1 MVIFAKMNGLLT
13 VAAKGGLI
21 VRMFFSKG
29 RRFAEKLYLCRLIAA
44 PMLHRRAFLILLV
57 PLFLLASC
65 HREEE
70 YQPTPYHLVIPPHFP
85 TDLNIPDDNPLTV
98 EGVALGKALFSDP
111 IIRGYTGTSPDSMFS
126 CATCHVPSSG
136 FDLGADNPYLRDGR
150 PVGVNGTS
158 PRHNAMPLVNL
169 VFNHEGYLW
178 NGAASSLESIVGA
191 AIRDPDELASSP
203 ERVVSALSASAAYRE
218 MFRKAFGTEE
228 VTLERIQ
235 MAVAQY
241 LRTLIAADSKFD
253 RYLRGEEQLTA
264 EELRG
269 YVLFST
275 EEGADCYHCHGG
287 AGTPLFTT
295 NLFYNNGLDA
305 VPNLTGDR
313 SSVTGKDSDRG
324 AYRAPSLRN
333 VAVSAPYMHD
343 GRFTTLDE
351 VLQFYNTGLQNSPYV
366 HPYMHHIND
375 GGICLTPS
383 QLADL
388 KSFLLTLTDDT
399 VNK

>member
-1 MVIFAKMNGLLT
+1 MQ
-13 VAAKGGLI
+13 
-21 VRMFFSKG
+21 
-29 RRFAEKLYLCRLIAA
+29 
-44 PMLHRRAFLILLV
+44 FL
-57 PLFLLASC
+57 LFLLLVSLLLVGC
-65 HREEE
+65 RKKEV
-70 YQPTPYHLVIPPHFP
+70 YKPTPYHLVVPPYFP
-85 TDLNIPDDNPLTV
+85 TNLNIPADNPLTE

-111 IIRGYTGTSPDSMFS
+111 IIRGYTGTSPDLMFS
-126 CATCHVPSSG
+126 CATCHVPSAG
-136 FDLGADNPYLRDGR
+136 FDLGAGNPHLCDGR

-158 PRHNAMPLVNL
+158 PGHNAMPLVNL

-178 NGAASSLESIVGA
+178 NGAASDLESIVGA
-191 AIRDPDELASSP
+191 AIRDPNELAADP
-203 ERVVSALSASAAYRE
+203 EQVVAALNADASYRE

-228 VTLERIQ
+228 VTLDLVQ
-235 MAVAQY
+235 KAVAQY

-253 RYLRGEEQLTA
+253 RYLQGREQLTA

-295 NLFYNNGLDA
+295 NLFYNNALDA
-305 VPNLTGDR
+305 NPSDPQDR
-313 SSVTGKDSDRG
+313 FSVTGLPQDLG
-324 AYRAPSLRN
+324 AYRAPTLRN
-333 VAVSAPYMHD
+333 IAVSAPYMHD

-351 VLQFYNTGLQNSPYV
+351 VLEFYNTGLQNSPYV
-366 HPYMHHIND
+366 HPYMHRIND
-375 GGICLTPS
+375 GGVCLTPS

-388 KSFLLTLTDDT
+388 KSFLLTLTDET

>member
-1 MVIFAKMNGLLT
+1 MTRPRTI
-13 VAAKGGLI
+13 
-21 VRMFFSKG
+21 
-29 RRFAEKLYLCRLIAA
+29 
-44 PMLHRRAFLILLV
+44 LILILAS
-57 PLFLLASC
+57 FLLVSC
-65 HREEE
+65 HREGKHR
-70 YQPTPYHLVIPPHFP
+70 PTPYNLVIPKHFP
-85 TDLNIPDDNPLTV
+85 TDLNIPADNPLTV

-126 CATCHVPSSG
+126 CATCHVPSAG
-136 FDLGADNPYLRDGR
+136 FDLGADNPHLRNGR

-191 AIRDPDELASSP
+191 AIRDPDELAADP
-203 ERVVSALSASAAYRE
+203 ERVVDALSADPTYRT

-305 VPNLTGDR
+305 SPSDPQDR
-313 SSVTGKDSDRG
+313 FSVTGQPQDLG
-324 AYRAPSLRN
+324 AYRAPTLRN
-333 VAVSAPYMHD
+333 IAVSAPYMHD
-343 GRFTTLDE
+343 GRFSTLDE

-366 HPYMHHIND
+366 HPYMHRIND
-375 GGICLTPS
+375 GGVCLTPS

-388 KSFLLTLTDDT
+388 KSFLLTLTDET

>member
-1 MVIFAKMNGLLT
+1 MLSLL
-13 VAAKGGLI
+13 
-21 VRMFFSKG
+21 
-29 RRFAEKLYLCRLIAA
+29 
-44 PMLHRRAFLILLV
+44 
-57 PLFLLASC
+57 LLASC

-70 YQPTPYHLVIPPHFP
+70 YRPTPYDLVIPRHFP
-85 TDLNIPDDNPLTV
+85 TNLNIPADNPLTV

-111 IIRGYTGTSPDSMFS
+111 IIRGYTGTEPDSMFS
-126 CATCHVPSSG
+126 CATCHVPSAG
-136 FDLGADNPYLRDGR
+136 FDLGADNPHLRNGR

-191 AIRDPDELASSP
+191 AIRDPDELAGDP
-203 ERVVSALSASAAYRE
+203 ARVVAALSADATYRS

-305 VPNLTGDR
+305 NPDLTGDR
-313 SSVTGKDSDRG
+313 SSVTGQVSDRG

-366 HPYMHHIND
+366 HPYMHRIND
-375 GGICLTPS
+375 GGICLTSS

-388 KSFLLTLTDDT
+388 KSFLLTLNDLDDQLPVRLLSPSYTATT
-399 VNK
+399 V

>member
-1 MVIFAKMNGLLT
+1 M
-13 VAAKGGLI
+13 
-21 VRMFFSKG
+21 
-29 RRFAEKLYLCRLIAA
+29 
-44 PMLHRRAFLILLV
+44 
-57 PLFLLASC
+57 LFLLTSC
-65 HREEE
+65 HREED
-70 YQPTPYHLVIPPHFP
+70 YKPTPYNLVVPKYFP
-85 TDLNIPDDNPLTV
+85 TDLNIPSYNPLTE

-111 IIRGYTGTSPDSMFS
+111 IIRGYTGNDPDLMFS
-126 CATCHVPSSG
+126 CATCHVPSAG
-136 FDLGADNPYLRDGR
+136 FDLGAGNPHLRDGR

-169 VFNHEGYLW
+169 VFNREGYLW

-191 AIRDPDELASSP
+191 AIRDPDELAADP
-203 ERVVSALSASAAYRE
+203 AQVVSALSASTAYRE

-228 VTLERIQ
+228 VTMERVQ

-241 LRTLIAADSKFD
+241 LRILIAADSKFD
-253 RYLRGEEQLTA
+253 RYLRGEEQLSA

-295 NLFYNNGLDA
+295 NLFYNNGLDSD
-305 VPNLTGDR
+305 PDLTGDR
-313 SSVTGKDSDRG
+313 SSVTGMAGDRG
-324 AYRAPSLRN
+324 AYRAPTLRN

-343 GRFTTLDE
+343 GRFATLDE
-351 VLQFYNTGLQNSPYV
+351 VLQFYNSGLQNSPYV
-366 HPYMHHIND
+366 HPYMHRIND
-375 GGICLTPS
+375 GGACLTPS

-388 KSFLLTLTDDT
+388 KSFLLTLTDET

>member
-1 MVIFAKMNGLLT
+1 MSRARFLL
-13 VAAKGGLI
+13 
-21 VRMFFSKG
+21 
-29 RRFAEKLYLCRLIAA
+29 
-44 PMLHRRAFLILLV
+44 FLLLV
-57 PLFLLASC
+57 PLLLVGC
-65 HREEE
+65 RKKEV
-70 YQPTPYHLVIPPHFP
+70 YKPTPYHLVVPPHFP
-85 TDLNIPDDNPLTV
+85 TNLNIPADNPLTE

-111 IIRGYTGTSPDSMFS
+111 IIRGYTGTSPDLMFS
-126 CATCHVPSSG
+126 CATCHVPSAG
-136 FDLGADNPYLRDGR
+136 FDLGAGNPHLCDGR

-158 PRHNAMPLVNL
+158 PHHNALPLVNL

-178 NGAASSLESIVGA
+178 NGAASDLESIVGA
-191 AIRDPDELASSP
+191 AIRDPDELAADP
-203 ERVVSALSASAAYRE
+203 EQVVAALNADASYRE

-228 VTLERIQ
+228 VTLDLVQ
-235 MAVAQY
+235 KAVAQY

-253 RYLRGEEQLTA
+253 RYLQGREQLTA

-295 NLFYNNGLDA
+295 NLFYNNALDA
-305 VPNLTGDR
+305 NPSDPQDR
-313 SSVTGKDSDRG
+313 FSVTGRPQDLG
-324 AYRAPSLRN
+324 AYRAPTLRN
-333 VAVSAPYMHD
+333 IAVSAPYMHD

-351 VLQFYNTGLQNSPYV
+351 VLEFYNTGLQNSPYV
-366 HPYMHHIND
+366 HPYMHRIND
-375 GGICLTPS
+375 GGVCLTPS

-388 KSFLLTLTDDT
+388 KSFLLTLTDET

>member
-1 MVIFAKMNGLLT
+1 MGD
-13 VAAKGGLI
+13 
-21 VRMFFSKG
+21 
-29 RRFAEKLYLCRLIAA
+29 EKSTEKSYLCRLIAVA
-44 PMLHRRAFLILLV
+44 MLRPRKALILVLF
-57 PLFLLASC
+57 LFLLASC
-65 HREEE
+65 RREEAFK
-70 YQPTPYHLVIPPHFP
+70 PTPYHLDIPRYFP
-85 TDLNIPDDNPLTV
+85 TDLNIPSDNPLTE

-111 IIRGYTGTSPDSMFS
+111 IIRGYTGTSSDSMFC
-126 CATCHVPSSG
+126 CATCHVPSAG
-136 FDLGADNPYLRDGR
+136 FDLGADNPHLRSGR

-158 PRHNAMPLVNL
+158 TLHNAMPLVNL

-178 NGAASSLESIVGA
+178 NGAASDLESIVGA
-191 AIRDPDELASSP
+191 AIRDPDELAADP
-203 ERVVSALSASAAYRE
+203 ARVVAALSADATYRS

-253 RYLRGEEQLTA
+253 RYLQGKEQLTA

-295 NLFYNNGLDA
+295 NLFYNNALDA
-305 VPNLTGDR
+305 TPADPHDR
-313 SSVTGKDSDRG
+313 FSVTSNPSDRG
-324 AYRAPSLRN
+324 AYRAPTLRN
-333 VAVSAPYMHD
+333 IAVSAPYMHD
-343 GRFTTLDE
+343 GRFATLDE
-351 VLQFYNTGLQNSPYV
+351 VLEFYNTGLQNSPYV
-366 HPYMHHIND
+366 HPYMHRIND
-375 GGICLTPS
+375 GGVCLTPS

-388 KSFLLTLTDDT
+388 KSFLLTLTDET

>member
-1 MVIFAKMNGLLT
+1 MCR
-13 VAAKGGLI
+13 
-21 VRMFFSKG
+21 VR
-29 RRFAEKLYLCRLIAA
+29 
-44 PMLHRRAFLILLV
+44 
-57 PLFLLASC
+57 FLLLLSLLSVLFVSC
-65 HREEE
+65 RGKRDE
-70 YQPTPYHLVIPPHFP
+70 YKPTPYNLVVPRYFP
-85 TDLNIPDDNPLTV
+85 TNLNIPADNPLTE

-111 IIRGYTGTSPDSMFS
+111 IIRGYTGNDPDSVFS
-126 CATCHVPSSG
+126 CATCHVPSAG
-136 FDLGADNPYLRDGR
+136 YDLGANNPHLRDGR

-169 VFNHEGYLW
+169 VFNNEGYLW

-191 AIRDPDELASSP
+191 AIRDPDELASSS
-203 ERVVSALSASAAYRE
+203 ERVVAALNASASYRE

-228 VTLERIQ
+228 VTIDLVQ
-235 MAVAQY
+235 KAVAQY

-253 RYLRGEEQLTA
+253 RYLQGKEQLTS

-295 NLFYNNGLDA
+295 NLFYNNALDA
-305 VPNLTGDR
+305 NPSDPQDR
-313 SSVTGKDSDRG
+313 FSVTGNPGDVG
-324 AYRAPSLRN
+324 AFRAPTLRN

-343 GRFTTLDE
+343 GRFVTLDE
-351 VLQFYNTGLQNSPYV
+351 VLQFYNSGLQNSPYV
-366 HPYMHHIND
+366 HPYMHRIND
-375 GGICLTPS
+375 GGMCLTPS